1 MFEKV
6 GPLVTAR
13 DTKYTDTMTQIHHI
27 DEE

>member
-13 DTKYTDTMTQIHHI
+13 DAKYTDKIIIIHHI